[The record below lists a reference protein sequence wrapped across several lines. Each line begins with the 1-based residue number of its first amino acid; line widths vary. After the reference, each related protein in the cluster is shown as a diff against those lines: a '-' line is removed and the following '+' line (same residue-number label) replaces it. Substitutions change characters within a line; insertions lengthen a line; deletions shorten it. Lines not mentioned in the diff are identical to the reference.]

1 MFALEW
7 CEFCW
12 ALRKFFHAYR
22 IPYRSVDLDSVA
34 FQQGDLGGEIR
45 KDLHRRLG
53 SPTIP
58 QVFVGG
64 APVGGCTETLE
75 LFRTGELQRRLTACG
90 VAFDAGAEGD
100 PARFLPRWVHP
111 R

>member
-12 ALRKFFHAYR
+12 ALRKFFHAYG
-22 IPYRSVDLDSVA
+22 IAYRCVDLDSVP
-34 FQQGDLGGEIR
+34 FQQGNLGGEIR
-45 KDLHRRLG
+45 KDLHRRLD

-64 APVGGCTETLE
+64 APIGGCTDTLE
-75 LFRTGELQRRLTACG
+75 LFRTGELQARLAACG
-90 VAFDAGAEGD
+90 VAYDTGVTGD
-100 PARFLPRWVHP
+100 PARFLPKWVHP